1 MNNKDFE
8 HLIQEK
14 LKDHETEVP
23 VGLWESIEKELPRK
37 KVFSLPVFIRYA
49 AACIIVAVCS
59 VTAYLFL
66 EQSDKIQIVQNQH
79 SAIPQQQPPKTE
91 EPNIQEAKVSLPHK
105 PLITQS
111 KTTTEKEKNVQK
123 ELSENVVINEF
134 ITQQPNNQGKEEK
147 LSKTFPSVVKK
158 ANNEQKRHP
167 DNISE
172 EEYNRK
178 LKEFEQAGQK
188 EVLTETNFNS
198 QKRNGFS
205 LGLLAANALP
215 GSKNTNNQP
224 LTRSSSIMGD
234 ELSLFS
240 TPEPLKFTHKT
251 PISVG
256 LTIEKHLGKHWGVES
271 GIVYTL
277 LRSDYKTQS
286 LSQEGKQ
293 ELHYIGIPL
302 QAIYRFAR
310 AGNFSFYAAAGP
322 KIDFNVSGRRT
333 ETARNGIA
341 SSNGTEDIRDKK
353 PQWSLQ
359 LRAGAAYA
367 FIPQLELYAEPSMA
381 YYINNKSDIPD
392 LWKDKPLNFIFQV
405 GLRGVLLQTSCRTFC
420 ANFK

>member
-59 VTAYLFL
+59 VTAYQFL

-405 GLRGVLLQTSCRTFC
+405 GLRT
-420 ANFK
+420 NF

>member
-66 EQSDKIQIVQNQH
+66 EQSDKIQIVQNRH
-79 SAIPQQQPPKTE
+79 SAIPQQHPPKTK

-405 GLRGVLLQTSCRTFC
+405 GLRT
-420 ANFK
+420 NF

>member
-66 EQSDKIQIVQNQH
+66 EQSDKIQIVQNRH

-256 LTIEKHLGKHWGVES
+256 LTIEKHLGKHWGIES
-271 GIVYTL
+271 GIVNTL

-405 GLRGVLLQTSCRTFC
+405 GLRT
-420 ANFK
+420 NF

>member
-66 EQSDKIQIVQNQH
+66 EQSDKIQIVQNRH

-134 ITQQPNNQGKEEK
+134 ITQQPNNRGKEEK

-256 LTIEKHLGKHWGVES
+256 LTIEKHLGKHWGIES

-405 GLRGVLLQTSCRTFC
+405 GLRT
-420 ANFK
+420 NF

>member
-66 EQSDKIQIVQNQH
+66 EQSDKIQIVQNRH

-405 GLRGVLLQTSCRTFC
+405 GLRT
-420 ANFK
+420 NF

>member
-23 VGLWESIEKELPRK
+23 VSLWESIEKELPRK

-66 EQSDKIQIVQNQH
+66 EQSDKIQIVQNRH

-256 LTIEKHLGKHWGVES
+256 LTIEKHLGKHWGIES

-405 GLRGVLLQTSCRTFC
+405 GLRT
-420 ANFK
+420 NF

>member
-66 EQSDKIQIVQNQH
+66 EQSDKIQIVQNRH

-271 GIVYTL
+271 GIVYTY

-405 GLRGVLLQTSCRTFC
+405 GLRT
-420 ANFK
+420 NF

>member
-14 LKDHETEVP
+14 LKDHEAEVP
-23 VGLWESIEKELPRK
+23 VSLWESIEKELPRK

-188 EVLTETNFNS
+188 EVLAETNFNS

-256 LTIEKHLGKHWGVES
+256 LTIEKHLGKHWGIES

-405 GLRGVLLQTSCRTFC
+405 GLRT
-420 ANFK
+420 NF

>member
-66 EQSDKIQIVQNQH
+66 EQSDKIQIVQNRH

-167 DNISE
+167 ENISE

-256 LTIEKHLGKHWGVES
+256 LTIEKHLGKHWGIES

-405 GLRGVLLQTSCRTFC
+405 GLRT
-420 ANFK
+420 NF

>member
-66 EQSDKIQIVQNQH
+66 EQSDKIQIVQNRH
-79 SAIPQQQPPKTE
+79 SAIPQQQSPKTE

-256 LTIEKHLGKHWGVES
+256 LTIEKHLGKHWGIES

-405 GLRGVLLQTSCRTFC
+405 GLRT
-420 ANFK
+420 NF

>member
-66 EQSDKIQIVQNQH
+66 EQSDKIQIVQNRH

-277 LRSDYKTQS
+277 LRSDYK
-286 LSQEGKQ
+286 
-293 ELHYIGIPL
+293 GIPL

-405 GLRGVLLQTSCRTFC
+405 GLRT
-420 ANFK
+420 NF

>member
-14 LKDHETEVP
+14 LKDHETKVP
-23 VGLWESIEKELPRK
+23 VSLWESIEKELPRK

-66 EQSDKIQIVQNQH
+66 EQSDKIQIVQNRH
-79 SAIPQQQPPKTE
+79 SAIPQQQPLKTE

-111 KTTTEKEKNVQK
+111 KTTAEKEKNVQK
-123 ELSENVVINEF
+123 ELSENVVINDF

-256 LTIEKHLGKHWGVES
+256 LTIEKHLGKHWGIES

-405 GLRGVLLQTSCRTFC
+405 GLRT
-420 ANFK
+420 NF

>member
-66 EQSDKIQIVQNQH
+66 EQSDKIQIVQNRH

-367 FIPQLELYAEPSMA
+367 FIPQLELYAEPSMT

-405 GLRGVLLQTSCRTFC
+405 GLRT
-420 ANFK
+420 NF

>member
-49 AACIIVAVCS
+49 AACIIVAICS

-66 EQSDKIQIVQNQH
+66 EQSDKIQIVQNRH
-79 SAIPQQQPPKTE
+79 SAIPQQQSPKTE

-205 LGLLAANALP
+205 LGLLSANALP

-256 LTIEKHLGKHWGVES
+256 LTIEKHLGKHWGIES

-405 GLRGVLLQTSCRTFC
+405 GLRT
-420 ANFK
+420 NF

>member
-66 EQSDKIQIVQNQH
+66 EQSDKIQIVQNRH
-79 SAIPQQQPPKTE
+79 SAIPQQQSPKTE

-234 ELSLFS
+234 EFSLFS

-256 LTIEKHLGKHWGVES
+256 LTIEKHLGKHWGIES

-405 GLRGVLLQTSCRTFC
+405 GLRT
-420 ANFK
+420 NF

>member
-66 EQSDKIQIVQNQH
+66 EQSDKIQIVQNRH

-215 GSKNTNNQP
+215 GSKNINNQP

-405 GLRGVLLQTSCRTFC
+405 GLRT
-420 ANFK
+420 NF

>member
-66 EQSDKIQIVQNQH
+66 EQSDKIQIVQNRH

-91 EPNIQEAKVSLPHK
+91 EPNIQEAKVSLPHN

-405 GLRGVLLQTSCRTFC
+405 GLRT
-420 ANFK
+420 NF

>member
-14 LKDHETEVP
+14 LKDHETEVS

-66 EQSDKIQIVQNQH
+66 EQSDKIQIVQNRH

-178 LKEFEQAGQK
+178 LKEFEQASQK

-405 GLRGVLLQTSCRTFC
+405 GLRT
-420 ANFK
+420 NF

>member
-59 VTAYLFL
+59 VTDYLFL
-66 EQSDKIQIVQNQH
+66 EQSDKIQIVQNRH
-79 SAIPQQQPPKTE
+79 SAIPQQQSPKTE

-256 LTIEKHLGKHWGVES
+256 LTIEKHLGKHWGIES

-405 GLRGVLLQTSCRTFC
+405 GLRT
-420 ANFK
+420 NF

>member
-66 EQSDKIQIVQNQH
+66 EQSDKIQIVQNRH

-277 LRSDYKTQS
+277 LRSDYKTHS

-405 GLRGVLLQTSCRTFC
+405 GLRT
-420 ANFK
+420 NF

>member
-66 EQSDKIQIVQNQH
+66 EQSDKIQIVQNRH

-134 ITQQPNNQGKEEK
+134 STQQPNNQGKEEK

-256 LTIEKHLGKHWGVES
+256 LTIEKHLGKHWGIES

-405 GLRGVLLQTSCRTFC
+405 GLRT
-420 ANFK
+420 NF

>member
-66 EQSDKIQIVQNQH
+66 EQSDKIQIVQNRH

-256 LTIEKHLGKHWGVES
+256 LTIEKHLGKHWGIES

-405 GLRGVLLQTSCRTFC
+405 GLST
-420 ANFK
+420 NF

>member
-14 LKDHETEVP
+14 LKGHETEVP

-66 EQSDKIQIVQNQH
+66 EQSDKIQIVQNRH

-256 LTIEKHLGKHWGVES
+256 LTIEKHLGKHWGIES

-405 GLRGVLLQTSCRTFC
+405 GLRT
-420 ANFK
+420 NF

>member
-66 EQSDKIQIVQNQH
+66 EQSDKIQIVQNRH

-256 LTIEKHLGKHWGVES
+256 LTIEKHLGKHWGIES

-367 FIPQLELYAEPSMA
+367 FIPQLELYAEPSIA

-405 GLRGVLLQTSCRTFC
+405 GLRT
-420 ANFK
+420 NF

>member
-14 LKDHETEVP
+14 LKDHEAEVP
-23 VGLWESIEKELPRK
+23 VSLWESIEKELPRK

-134 ITQQPNNQGKEEK
+134 IAQQPNNQGKEEK
-147 LSKTFPSVVKK
+147 LNKTSPSVAKK

-188 EVLTETNFNS
+188 EILTETNFNS

-333 ETARNGIA
+333 ATARNGIA

-405 GLRGVLLQTSCRTFC
+405 GLRT
-420 ANFK
+420 NF

>member
-66 EQSDKIQIVQNQH
+66 EQSDKIQIVQNRH

-91 EPNIQEAKVSLPHK
+91 EPNIQEAKVSLPHN

-256 LTIEKHLGKHWGVES
+256 LTIEKHLGKQWGVES

-405 GLRGVLLQTSCRTFC
+405 GLRT
-420 ANFK
+420 NF

>member
-66 EQSDKIQIVQNQH
+66 EQSDKIQIVQNRH

-353 PQWSLQ
+353 PQLSLQ
-359 LRAGAAYA
+359 LRAGAAYS
-367 FIPQLELYAEPSMA
+367 FIPQLVLYAEPSMA

-405 GLRGVLLQTSCRTFC
+405 GLRT
-420 ANFK
+420 NF

>member
-66 EQSDKIQIVQNQH
+66 EQSDKIQIVQNRH

-178 LKEFEQAGQK
+178 MGELK
-188 EVLTETNFNS
+188 
-198 QKRNGFS
+198 
-205 LGLLAANALP
+205 
-215 GSKNTNNQP
+215 
-224 LTRSSSIMGD
+224 
-234 ELSLFS
+234 
-240 TPEPLKFTHKT
+240 
-251 PISVG
+251 
-256 LTIEKHLGKHWGVES
+256 
-271 GIVYTL
+271 
-277 LRSDYKTQS
+277 
-286 LSQEGKQ
+286 
-293 ELHYIGIPL
+293 
-302 QAIYRFAR
+302 
-310 AGNFSFYAAAGP
+310 
-322 KIDFNVSGRRT
+322 
-333 ETARNGIA
+333 
-341 SSNGTEDIRDKK
+341 
-353 PQWSLQ
+353 
-359 LRAGAAYA
+359 
-367 FIPQLELYAEPSMA
+367 
-381 YYINNKSDIPD
+381 
-392 LWKDKPLNFIFQV
+392 
-405 GLRGVLLQTSCRTFC
+405 
-420 ANFK
+420 

>member
-66 EQSDKIQIVQNQH
+66 EQSDKIQIVQNRH

-215 GSKNTNNQP
+215 GSKNTIHQP

-256 LTIEKHLGKHWGVES
+256 LTIEKHLGKHWGIES

-405 GLRGVLLQTSCRTFC
+405 GLRT
-420 ANFK
+420 NF

>member
-14 LKDHETEVP
+14 LKDHEAEVP
-23 VGLWESIEKELPRK
+23 VSLWESIEKELPRK

-66 EQSDKIQIVQNQH
+66 EQSDKIQIVQNRH

-405 GLRGVLLQTSCRTFC
+405 GLRT
-420 ANFK
+420 NF

>member
-111 KTTTEKEKNVQK
+111 KTTTKKEKNVQK

-405 GLRGVLLQTSCRTFC
+405 GLRT
-420 ANFK
+420 NF

>member
-66 EQSDKIQIVQNQH
+66 EQSDKIQIVQNRH

-322 KIDFNVSGRRT
+322 KIDFNFSGRRT

-405 GLRGVLLQTSCRTFC
+405 GLRT
-420 ANFK
+420 NF

>member
-66 EQSDKIQIVQNQH
+66 EQSDKIQIVQNRH

-205 LGLLAANALP
+205 LGLLAA
-215 GSKNTNNQP
+215 KNTNNQP

-405 GLRGVLLQTSCRTFC
+405 GLRT
-420 ANFK
+420 NF

>member
-8 HLIQEK
+8 LIQEK

-66 EQSDKIQIVQNQH
+66 EQSDKIQIVQNRH
-79 SAIPQQQPPKTE
+79 SAIPQQQSPKTE

-256 LTIEKHLGKHWGVES
+256 LTIEKHLGKHWGIES

-405 GLRGVLLQTSCRTFC
+405 GLRT
-420 ANFK
+420 NF

>member
-66 EQSDKIQIVQNQH
+66 EQSDKIQIVQNRH

-147 LSKTFPSVVKK
+147 LSKTFLSVVKK

-256 LTIEKHLGKHWGVES
+256 LTIEKHLGKHWGIES

-405 GLRGVLLQTSCRTFC
+405 GLRT
-420 ANFK
+420 NF

>member
-23 VGLWESIEKELPRK
+23 VSLWESIEKELPRK

-66 EQSDKIQIVQNQH
+66 EQSDKIQIVQNRH

-251 PISVG
+251 PIFVG
-256 LTIEKHLGKHWGVES
+256 LTIEKHLGKHWGIES

-405 GLRGVLLQTSCRTFC
+405 GLRT
-420 ANFK
+420 NF

>member
-66 EQSDKIQIVQNQH
+66 EQSDKIQIVQNRH

-215 GSKNTNNQP
+215 GSKNTNNQL

-256 LTIEKHLGKHWGVES
+256 LTIEKHLGKHWGIES

-405 GLRGVLLQTSCRTFC
+405 GLRT
-420 ANFK
+420 NF

>member
-14 LKDHETEVP
+14 LKDHEAEVP

-37 KVFSLPVFIRYA
+37 NVFSLPVFIRYA

-59 VTAYLFL
+59 VTTYLFL
-66 EQSDKIQIVQNQH
+66 EQSDRIQIAQDQH
-79 SAIPQQQPPKTE
+79 SAIPQQQHPKTE
-91 EPNIQEAKVSLPHK
+91 EPNIQETAVSLPHK
-105 PLITQS
+105 PLITQA
-111 KTTTEKEKNVQK
+111 KATTEREKNVQK
-123 ELSENVVINEF
+123 ELSEDMVINE
-134 ITQQPNNQGKEEK
+134 IIAQQPNNQKKEEN
-147 LSKTFPSVVKK
+147 LSKTSPSVTKETNK
-158 ANNEQKRHP
+158 EQKKLP
-167 DNISE
+167 NNISE
-172 EEYNRK
+172 DEYNRK

-188 EVLTETNFNS
+188 EVLAETNYQS
-198 QKRNGFS
+198 KKRNSFS
-205 LGLLAANALP
+205 LGLSAANALP

-224 LTRSSSIMGD
+224 LTRSASIMGD

-240 TPEPLKFTHKT
+240 TPEPLKFTHKA

-277 LRSDYKTQS
+277 LCSDYKTQS

-405 GLRGVLLQTSCRTFC
+405 GLRT
-420 ANFK
+420 NF